1 MPWKSSATCYD
12 HHGLHLL
19 RYLVTLPVLLWDSKL
34 LLAPTA
40 QSTKYCPTCTTS
52 ATAVPSS
59 RPPSDQTAPRAPC
72 PDSLQAFDST
82 WVQSGYIFNE
92 GELIWK
98 AQTLSLCDPFR
109 GVEPQ
114 ASLGREQRWALWG
127 RTLVALQT
135 ASLGLSALSPE
146 QVLWSS
152 TSGQGRIW
160 ILCNNGWGCFT
171 NNELSVGEGV
181 KQTERATHSDFWL
194 SVMTL
199 SLFYSCLTLKTCF
212 EFVIAES
219 STKFKRVNVET
230 TPPPRQH
237 CSPTNSFLDIRH
249 SF

>member
-1 MPWKSSATCYD
+1 MKFF
-12 HHGLHLL
+12 GN
-19 RYLVTLPVLLWDSKL
+19 LLWPPRSPSSQIPGHPASPAL
-34 LLAPTA
+34 RLQAPPRPTA

-59 RPPSDQTAPRAPC
+59 SPPSDQTAPRAPC

-82 WVQSGYIFNE
+82 WVQSGYIHINLNREILNE

-98 AQTLSLCDPFR
+98 AQTLSLCDPLR
-109 GVEPQ
+109 RVESQ

-135 ASLGLSALSPE
+135 ASLGHSALSPE
-146 QVLWSS
+146 RVLWSS

-199 SLFYSCLTLKTCF
+199 SLFYLCLTLKTCF

-219 STKFKRVNVET
+219 ST
-230 TPPPRQH
+230 
-237 CSPTNSFLDIRH
+237 NSKG
-249 SF
+249 